1 MKILKVF
8 TILILILF
16 LSKGITEADFTFGEP
31 VNLGPMVNSQSGEYS
46 ATYSTDGLEIFF
58 TSNRSHPGVV
68 TMEYFDI
75 YVTKRAHADA
85 PWSPAVNLGPV
96 VNSTLADEHP
106 FLTSDGLTLYFG
118 SYRSEIWFSDLW
130 MTTRAS
136 KDDDWGPPVN
146 LGFPVNS
153 QGDTDEDPSLTSD
166 GLELYFASDRTGPNW
181 QYNLWVTKRESI
193 NDPWSQPVNLGPT
206 VNGGYSNDS
215 PAISSD
221 GLVLIFNR
229 GHTLWITKRA
239 SRTGNWCQ
247 PEKLESTVNFMN
259 VNLNP
264 DISPDG
270 RWLLWSSANYYTEVD
285 MYDVWQAPILPVV
298 DFNGDG
304 IVDATDVCII
314 VDNWGTDN
322 SLCDIGPMP
331 WGDGVVD
338 VQDLI
343 VLAEHLFEETSVA
356 E

>member
-1 MKILKVF
+1 MVLA
-8 TILILILF
+8 TL
-16 LSKGITEADFTFGEP
+16 LSTEVTKADFTFGEP
-31 VNLGPMVNSQSGEYS
+31 VNLGSMVNSQSGEYG
-46 ATYSTDGLEIFF
+46 ATFSIDGLEIFF
-58 TSNRSHPGVV
+58 FSNRSHPGVV
-68 TMEYFDI
+68 TIEHFDI
-75 YVTKRAHADA
+75 YVTKRANADA

-96 VNSTLADEHP
+96 VNSTLADEDP

-118 SYRSEIWFSDLW
+118 SYRSEKWFSDLW

-136 KDDDWGPPVN
+136 KDDDWDPPVS

-153 QGDTDEDPSLTSD
+153 QGYTDEDPSLTSD
-166 GLELYFASDRTGPNW
+166 GLELYFASDRNGPNW
-181 QYNLWVTKRESI
+181 LYNLWVTKRESI
-193 NDPWSQPVNLGPT
+193 HEPWSEPNNLGPT

-215 PAISSD
+215 PAISPD

-229 GHTLWITKRA
+229 GYTLWITKRT
-239 SRTGNWCQ
+239 SRTDNWCQ
-247 PEKLESTVNFMN
+247 PEKLEPTVNFMN

-264 DISPDG
+264 NISTDG
-270 RWLLWSSANYYTEVD
+270 RWLLWSSANAYTAVE

-298 DFNGDG
+298 DLNNDG
-304 IVDATDVCII
+304 IVDAEDLCIV

-322 SLCDIGPMP
+322 KLCDVGPMP

-343 VLAEHLFEETSVA
+343 VLAEHLFEEFPPVEST